1 MGTSSGDHRRLG
13 LGRLL
18 GGLRGEARGLLGRD
32 AAHLG
37 RALLRSGV
45 DVPEAGQVGLPVVED
60 GLGLGGAGGLEVL
73 LDESTQLGGADGVD
87 ALDIDVGVDAR
98 GQLVPG

>member
-1 MGTSSGDHRRLG
+1 MG
-13 LGRLL
+13 LGF
-18 GGLRGEARGLLGRD
+18 
-32 AAHLG
+32 AH
-37 RALLRSGV
+37 
-45 DVPEAGQVGLPVVED
+45 
-60 GLGLGGAGGLEVL
+60 LGGAGGLEVL